1 MTNELSPADIR
12 ACCGDNNNGGLFGGD
27 GIVGLIALF
36 LLYGMMGGG
45 MWGGMG
51 GMNMWLPWLMGGG
64 MWGGS
69 MWGGYGAQRGG
80 VQDGYVLASD
90 MARVQQSITA
100 GLCDGFYNTAQ
111 QINGVQMQ
119 AANNTAALQSTL
131 TQGFAGL
138 NTGMRDQGY
147 ETRIAVNGIG
157 QQLANCCC
165 EIREGIAGVNYNN
178 AIANAGIQRQIS
190 DTGCGI
196 ERQVERGFCDAGYRD
211 ATNTTAIVQ
220 NAHNDADRIIARI
233 DRMESDRQAERIQQ
247 LTADNNAL
255 RFQISQDRQTTT
267 VIDKLGYHCPVS
279 AYVVQPPQQVT
290 FPTNC
295 CGGVNYAAASGCG
308 CGM

>member
-12 ACCGDNNNGGLFGGD
+12 ACCGDNDNGGLFGGN
-27 GIVGLIALF
+27 GLVGLIALF

-64 MWGGS
+64 MWGG
-69 MWGGYGAQRGG
+69 YGMQRGG

-90 MARVQQSITA
+90 MARVQGTITQ
-100 GLCDGFYNTAQ
+100 GLCDGFYSTAQ

-119 AANNTAALQSTL
+119 NAQNTAALQSTL
-131 TQGFAGL
+131 CQGFSGL
-138 NTGMRDQGY
+138 NTGMVQQGY
-147 ETRIAVNGIG
+147 ENRIAINGIG

-165 EIREGIAGVNYNN
+165 DIREGIANVNYNN
-178 AIANAGIQRQIS
+178 ALANAGIQRQIS

-196 ERQVERGFCDAGYRD
+196 ERQMERGFCDAGYRD

-220 NAHNDADRIIARI
+220 SAHNDADRIIAHL
-233 DRMESDRQAERIQQ
+233 DRMESNRQQERIQQ
-247 LTADNNAL
+247 LTADNTAL
-255 RFQISQDRQTTT
+255 RYQISQDRQTAT
-267 VIDKLGYHCPVS
+267 VIDKLGYHCPQA

-295 CGGVNYAAASGCG
+295 CGGVNYAAAANGCG
-308 CGM
+308 CNL